1 MKLLNEPFFEPLAR
15 LARFI
20 FGSFY
25 VPHFKPLVIVD
36 LGCGPKIR
44 FFHFARRTG
53 IQLKKYIGFDSLLD
67 KDILLRFKKIPSVV
81 LKGKNIVKVIDLP
94 SNSVDCVV
102 AFAYL
107 EHIENPQE
115 ILQEMIRIVRPGG
128 IVVITTPS
136 DKAKPFL
143 EFFSYYLG
151 LISRRE
157 IEEHKRYFT
166 KETLLDLV
174 PRKILSQVTITHHYF
189 ELYLNNLLIIKKN
202 EA

>member
-1 MKLLNEPFFEPLAR
+1 MKLFKEPFFEPFAR
-15 LARFI
+15 LVRFI

-25 VPHFKPLVIVD
+25 VPHFKPLTVVD
-36 LGCGPKIR
+36 IGCGPRIR
-44 FFHFARRTG
+44 FFNFTQVTG
-53 IQLKKYIGFDSLLD
+53 IKLKKYIGIDSLLD
-67 KDILLRFKKIPSVV
+67 KDILLRFKKSSSVI
-81 LKGKNIVKVIDLP
+81 LKDKNVNRVIDVP

-136 DKAKPFL
+136 DKAKPLL
-143 EFFSYYLG
+143 EFLSYYLH

-157 IEEHKRYFT
+157 IDEHKRYFT

-174 PRKILSQVTITHHYF
+174 PKKILSQVTITHHYF
-189 ELYLNNLLIIKKN
+189 ELYLNNLLVIKKN
-202 EA
+202 EE